1 MKQDR
6 RLLHISALLIVAAV
20 AWQFGIKFGVIAL
33 AVALLGIR
41 GSAGWK
47 KGADGK
53 YRHPNEQILY
63 NKFGRWTPVLQ
74 YGPLALFAVVSVAA
88 RQTGNRDLT
97 RLSLILLLVFFAV
110 GLYLCW
116 VIASEKHGW
125 NEPDKDD
132 GEEE

>member
-1 MKQDR
+1 MKRDG
-6 RLLHISALLIVAAV
+6 RLLYIAVLLAVSAI
-20 AWQFGIKFGVIAL
+20 AWQFGIQFGVIAL

-74 YGPLALFAVVSVAA
+74 YGPLALFAVASIAA
-88 RQTGNRDLT
+88 RRTEDVRLT
-97 RLSLILLLVFFAV
+97 RLSLIMMLVFFAV
-110 GLYLCW
+110 GVYLCW
-116 VIASEKHGW
+116 VIAAAKHGW
-125 NEPDKDD
+125 NDK
-132 GEEE
+132 EE